1 MGTQSNIRA
10 SLFITCLVDQLTPQV
25 GESMVKVLRRL
36 GVEVDFPRDQTCCGQ
51 PAFNSGFRRE
61 ASTLA
66 KRFISIFQNSDYI
79 VAPSGSCTSMVK
91 VFYPELFKKEPR
103 LREEA
108 EALSSR
114 VYEFSE
120 FLVKVLGVEDVGA
133 EYRGRVTYHDSCH
146 LLRELG
152 VESEPRR
159 LIKAVKGVEFVEL
172 ERSDQ
177 CCGFGGAFSV
187 KYSDISG
194 AILQDKL
201 DNIRSSTAEVMIA
214 NDTGCLMQIAG
225 GLSRQ
230 GIPMKTMHLA
240 ELLAQS
246 RSTGSQLSS

>member
-1 MGTQSNIRA
+1 MGTQSNLRA

-177 CCGFGGAFSV
+177 CCGFGGTFSV

-194 AILQDKL
+194 AILQDKI
-201 DNIRSSTAEVMIA
+201 DNIRSSSAEVMIA
-214 NDTGCLMQIAG
+214 NDTGCLMHIAG